1 MNIETEIE
9 WNSHIIK
16 SGSVFGTYDFMI
28 SKGHTLT
35 EMNYVIWG
43 VEDNTNMPLIKAVA
57 SALDTH
63 PDVLLKAN
71 PMSQAIAGQQ
81 TQNSQL
87 QATDMNTRMDGQRA
101 AGFQNPQPTGQE
113 RMQAGQPVRAAVAG
127 ARNML
132 SGGAY
137 SQGKNP
143 LNAPSPKSMKE
154 RYGVLA
160 DTVRHPVRA
169 IGAKVGQF
177 ADGRNQ
183 KAAAKTDLAQR
194 QVLSRL
200 NSLNRPLTPKEQ
212 ALHNK
217 ATRLIEGTADGKQK
231 GTTAIIDSEEKSRN
245 YGRRMRDIANAQWRK
260 NNPDALSSEAPY
272 PNELDNPKLDE
283 PAIENPADG
292 EQPPNSA
299 DVAAV
304 KQNESEMNQSP
315 DAMNDGTPDEPAP
328 DGPDEPALDEPETK
342 MPGEEGQEPTKVEGE
357 EEDYKSKR
365 KGFGNELGYTRTSNK
380 SNRLYGDLSNR
391 KEEEG
396 YSPTSERTSAQ
407 ALRSLGRGTR
417 ITPER
422 FEEVLVGAGFTMD
435 QFKQLDAA
443 DQKKVAAGVVA
454 ADEREGAD
462 RRSGVAASA
471 AEKSTADNSARNPID
486 LDLDDD
492 EALDEEELP
501 DDDEALDDDVALD
514 EKELPDPSL
523 AAKKKEEEEEEEEE
537 EESKFDS
544 SELISS
550 SDAID
555 SAWDYLTLLKGR

>member
-1 MNIETEIE
+1 MNTETEIE

-87 QATDMNTRMDGQRA
+87 QAGDMNTRMDGQRA

-113 RMQAGQPVRAAVAG
+113 RMQAGQPVRALVAG
-127 ARNML
+127 ARNAM

-212 ALHNK
+212 ELHNR

-245 YGRRMRDIANAQWRK
+245 YGRRMRDIANTQWRR

-272 PNELDNPKLDE
+272 PNEMNNPKIDE
-283 PAIENPADG
+283 PALEVPADG
-292 EQPPNSA
+292 EQPNSA
-299 DVAAV
+299 DEAAV
-304 KQNESEMNQSP
+304 EQNESEMNQTL
-315 DAMNDGTPDEPAP
+315 DAMNDGTPDEPAM
-328 DGPDEPALDEPETK
+328 GGPETD
-342 MPGEEGQEPTKVEGE
+342 MPGEEGPAPAKVEGK
-357 EEDYKSKR
+357 EDSRLTDAMKASYKPGGTSFKNADSKIKAYMASLEKTGEKMTR
-365 KGFGNELGYTRTSNK
+365 EGLENALKGFRNPNKNNLIELLMDNYDITR
-380 SNRLYGDLSNR
+380 
-391 KEEEG
+391 EEAEN
-396 YSPTSERTSAQ
+396 
-407 ALRSLGRGTR
+407 
-417 ITPER
+417 
-422 FEEVLVGAGFTMD
+422 
-435 QFKQLDAA
+435 
-443 DQKKVAAGVVA
+443 
-454 ADEREGAD
+454 
-462 RRSGVAASA
+462 A
-471 AEKSTADNSARNPID
+471 AETLKPSGKEPID
-486 LDLDDD
+486 LDLG
-492 EALDEEELP
+492 EEKP
-501 DDDEALDDDVALD
+501 I
-514 EKELPDPSL
+514 
-523 AAKKKEEEEEEEEE
+523 EEEEEEEDDEAMEPPSKEAADKIAINDAKANNAKELFTEVQERKEKRLKAASGGKAAEE
-537 EESKFDS
+537 ERPDPRIKAAKAAKNPKEKIPYD
-544 SELISS
+544 EGLVLDS

>member
-81 TQNSQL
+81 DQNSQL

-113 RMQAGQPVRAAVAG
+113 RMQAGQPVRAGIAG
-127 ARNML
+127 LRNIM

-143 LNAPSPKSMKE
+143 LNAPSPQSMKE

-160 DTVRHPVRA
+160 DTVRHPFRA
-169 IGAKVGQF
+169 ANAARTRFSDGQE
-177 ADGRNQ
+177 Q
-183 KAAAKTDLAQR
+183 KRAAKTDLTQR
-194 QVLSRL
+194 QILSRL

-212 ALHNK
+212 ELHNRG
-217 ATRLIEGTADGKQK
+217 TRLIDGNKDEV
-231 GTTAIIDSEEKSRN
+231 GTTAKIDSDSMSRT

-283 PAIENPADG
+283 PAMDEPADEEQPNSADG

-304 KQNESEMNQSP
+304 EENESEMEQTLE
-315 DAMNDGTPDEPAP
+315 AMDDGTPPEPAM
-328 DGPDEPALDEPETK
+328 DGPETK
-342 MPGEEGQEPTKVEGE
+342 MPVKEGQAPTKVEG

-365 KGFGNELGYTRTSNK
+365 KEFGNKLGYKRTSNR

-391 KEEEG
+391 EDEKG

-407 ALRSLGRGTR
+407 ALRSLGRGSK
-417 ITPER
+417 ITPET
-422 FEEVLVGAGFTMD
+422 FEEVLVGAGFTMA
-435 QFKQLDAA
+435 QFKQLDPA
-443 DQKKVAAGVVA
+443 DQKAVAEGVVA
-454 ADEREGAD
+454 AAEREGAD

-486 LDLDDD
+486 LDLDEPAIDEEEEEEDD
-492 EALDEEELP
+492 EAMDEEELP
-501 DDDEALDDDVALD
+501 D
-514 EKELPDPSL
+514 PSL
-523 AAKKKEEEEEEEEE
+523 AAAKKKEEEEEEE
-537 EESKFDS
+537 SKFDTD
-544 SELISS
+544 ELISS